1 MKALDKFLECNKE
14 RELRTVFLVSGVRNG
29 IQYVGLFTSKSME
42 KACAGLETVISQELY
57 CIAHPT
63 APPLTMKLI
72 HGLVENHPVKKE
84 ETVAK
89 MKPATL
95 KIQKQ
100 VLINQLLRPS
110 ISKNL
115 DKGVFSTSGSGSF
128 DLNLNTI
135 VVDEMEFEEHDDE
148 QLCQELNAVEE
159 RLGCANK
166 KPEVYSST
174 MKQDSISNYMIKLHQ
189 PSKPSKK
196 WLNDLE
202 RDFQYIERCSKEEE
216 SFLLAQSATGVKE
229 EESFQLAQLDKLE
242 KEEESFLL
250 AELARVEEGSEIKEK
265 ENLVEASSE
274 HEKVK
279 IKHLE
284 LC

>member
-1 MKALDKFLECNKE
+1 
-14 RELRTVFLVSGVRNG
+14 
-29 IQYVGLFTSKSME
+29 
-42 KACAGLETVISQELY
+42 
-57 CIAHPT
+57 
-63 APPLTMKLI
+63 
-72 HGLVENHPVKKE
+72 
-84 ETVAK
+84 
-89 MKPATL
+89 
-95 KIQKQ
+95 
-100 VLINQLLRPS
+100 
-110 ISKNL
+110 
-115 DKGVFSTSGSGSF
+115 
-128 DLNLNTI
+128 
-135 VVDEMEFEEHDDE
+135 MEFEEHDDE

-159 RLGCANK
+159 RLGIANK

-202 RDFQYIERCSKEEE
+202 RDFLYIERCS
-216 SFLLAQSATGVKE
+216 
-229 EESFQLAQLDKLE
+229 

-265 ENLVEASSE
+265 ENLVEASCE

-279 IKHLE
+279 IEHLE